1 MLISHSRWRRSE
13 KMNANE
19 ILCKLLLLFPIFTL
33 FQSFSFLGW
42 INKALLIF
50 VIVILL
56 FLITRKIEKRWVG
69 ILFAVFV
76 VHVYALMQTTF
87 PLYNSNM
94 LFYYGFWI
102 LLVVYYT
109 SCSKR
114 AMETFKKS
122 ERFTRGV
129 VQIWSVIV
137 GISIFMPSSYV
148 INKAWGSGRYF
159 VSITGDAFRLAPT
172 CLMIVT
178 LVLGLY
184 CLTRKK
190 KYLLYITIPMY
201 GFLMCGSRTYLG
213 VGLLVILAFWYIYC
227 PQKKYFYFSL
237 IPLAAIMGTLV
248 LNSAAGS
255 KIAAT
260 TYTTTSIF
268 DKWGTITNGRT
279 VFWSLDLKYFF
290 KENIFNQLLGCGFN
304 FDYQITKRFYTSA
317 HWAHNDFISILLNF
331 GYVGLG
337 IYFYSVYKLLKVF
350 VFEQKMPKL
359 IVLLVFMIWFLNAMF
374 NMFYT
379 YTCSMV
385 CFPMM
390 LIALRE
396 YYVLKVKM
404 INEQD

>member
-1 MLISHSRWRRSE
+1 MPNRKKVAIIMGSDSDWPVVKSACGVLKDFDVPFEAHILSAHRTPEAAAAFAKSAR
-13 KMNANE
+13 ANGYGV
-19 ILCKLLLLFPIFTL
+19 ILCAAGMAAHLAGAFAANTTLPVVGIPMKGLCKLLLLFPIFTL

-76 VHVYALMQTTF
+76 VHVYALMHTTF

-129 VQIWSVIV
+129 VQIWSIIV

-201 GFLMCGSRTYLG
+201 GGSGWPRQRNRQRRRWNTEHL
-213 VGLLVILAFWYIYC
+213 
-227 PQKKYFYFSL
+227 
-237 IPLAAIMGTLV
+237 T
-248 LNSAAGS
+248 
-255 KIAAT
+255 
-260 TYTTTSIF
+260 
-268 DKWGTITNGRT
+268 GRR
-279 VFWSLDLKYFF
+279 S
-290 KENIFNQLLGCGFN
+290 
-304 FDYQITKRFYTSA
+304 R
-317 HWAHNDFISILLNF
+317 
-331 GYVGLG
+331 
-337 IYFYSVYKLLKVF
+337 
-350 VFEQKMPKL
+350 
-359 IVLLVFMIWFLNAMF
+359 
-374 NMFYT
+374 
-379 YTCSMV
+379 
-385 CFPMM
+385 
-390 LIALRE
+390 
-396 YYVLKVKM
+396 
-404 INEQD
+404 

>member
-1 MLISHSRWRRSE
+1 
-13 KMNANE
+13 MNANKL
-19 ILCKLLLLFPIFTL
+19 LCRLLLLFPVFTL
-33 FQSFSFLGW
+33 FQSFPLLRW
-42 INKALLIF
+42 INKALLIC
-50 VIVILL
+50 VIIVLL
-56 FLITRKIEKRWVG
+56 FLTVRKMKKRWAG
-69 ILFAVFV
+69 ILVTVVV

-102 LLVVYYT
+102 LLTIYYT
-109 SCSKR
+109 SYPECAASH
-114 AMETFKKS
+114 FKEN
-122 ERFTRGV
+122 ERYIEKI
-129 VQIWSVIV
+129 VQLWSVIV

-159 VSITGDAFRLAPT
+159 VSITGDSFRLAPT

-184 CLTRKK
+184 YLTKSK
-190 KYLLYITIPMY
+190 KYLFYTIIPMY

-213 VGLLVILAFWYIYC
+213 IGLLVVLAFWYIYC
-227 PQKKYFYFSL
+227 EKKRYFYFSL
-237 IPLAAIMGTLV
+237 IPLVILMGILI

-260 TYTTTSIF
+260 TYTTNSFF

-279 VFWSLDLKYFF
+279 VFWNLDLKYFF
-290 KENIFNQLLGCGFN
+290 KENILNQLLGCGFN
-304 FDYQITKRFYTSA
+304 FDYQITKRFYTAA
-317 HWAHNDFISILLNF
+317 HWAHNDFISVLLNF
-331 GYVGLG
+331 GYIGLG
-337 IYFYSVYKLLKVF
+337 IYIYSVYGLLKTF
-350 VFEQKMPKL
+350 ILDMRMPKL
-359 IVLLVFMIWFLNAMF
+359 VVTLVFMIWFLNAMF

-390 LIALRE
+390 LIALKE
-396 YYVLKVKM
+396 YYMFKVE
-404 INEQD
+404 IANE

>member
-1 MLISHSRWRRSE
+1 MRILRGRWRKNE
-13 KMNANE
+13 IMNANK
-19 ILCKLLLLFPIFTL
+19 ILCRLLLLFPIFTL
-33 FQSFSFLGW
+33 FQSFPFLGW
-42 INKALLIF
+42 INKALLVC
-50 VIVILL
+50 VIAILL

-76 VHVYALMQTTF
+76 VHVYALVQTTF

-94 LFYYGFWI
+94 LFYYGVWI
-102 LLVVYYT
+102 LLAVYYT
-109 SCSKR
+109 SCPISATK
-114 AMETFKKS
+114 TFIES
-122 ERFTRGV
+122 ERYIKKII
-129 VQIWSVIV
+129 QIWSIIV
-137 GISIFMPSSYV
+137 GVSIFLPSSYV
-148 INKAWGSGRYF
+148 INKAWGSERYF

-184 CLTRKK
+184 CLTKRK
-190 KYLLYITIPMY
+190 KYLLYIIIPMY

-213 VGLLVILAFWYIYC
+213 VGVLVVLAFWYIYC

-237 IPLAAIMGTLV
+237 IPLAAIMGLLI

-260 TYTTTSIF
+260 TYTSTSIF

-290 KENIFNQLLGCGFN
+290 KENIFNQFLGCGFN
-304 FDYQITKRFYTSA
+304 FDYQITERFYTSA

-331 GYVGLG
+331 GYAGLG
-337 IYFYSVYKLLKVF
+337 IYFYSVYRLLRTF
-350 VFEQKMPKL
+350 IFEQKMPKL
-359 IVLLVFMIWFLNAMF
+359 VVFLVLMVWLINAMF

-396 YYVLKVKM
+396 YYVLKVK
-404 INEQD
+404 IRNEQE